1 MQSGGQAQPG
11 PQVIC
16 PSLKLYFKNLSSPR
30 NFHLQ
35 VQMMGEHF
43 LMQAQLL
50 TVQVAVDEAD
60 AFEEAE
66 KGCELAEIGFE
77 GLEAEVAFAQ
87 GCSCSQIDPFF
98 LFSLIGLTLGC
109 ANTFSDALMTTSGVL
124 NPGLLGFLVLVKT
137 GLLQLAIIFPAL
149 ALFGFGSDDL
159 SSFFEFP
166 GDFGVEAF
174 STLILLKSDC
184 FSFGVCCL
192 VLFLS
197 FFDFSRLLGEIKSMI
212 SKTVS
217 FRFTTG
223 DLSVFSFSGFL
234 FSLYGTLFPDLKPVY
249 MVSNNGCKNFSL
261 PRSACRCS
269 DFEIF
274 EAFQKVRESDI
285 LHFQQKSKSEIRN
298 THALSKPA
306 FSMGWDGMGLT
317 VGMEFPP
324 L

>member
-109 ANTFSDALMTTSGVL
+109 ANTFSDDLMTTSGVL
-124 NPGLLGFLVLVKT
+124 NPGVLGFLVFVKT
-137 GLLQLAIIFPAL
+137 GLLQFAIIFPAL

-159 SSFFEFP
+159 SSFFVFP
-166 GDFGVEAF
+166 GDLGVEAF
-174 STLILLKSDC
+174 SALMLKSNC

-217 FRFTTG
+217 FRFATG

-234 FSLYGTLFPDLKPVY
+234 FSLSGTLSENLFPDLKPVY
-249 MVSNNGCKNFSL
+249 MVYNNGCQNFTL
-261 PRSACRCS
+261 PGSACWCS

-274 EAFQKVRESDI
+274 EAIQKVRDSDI
-285 LHFQQKSKSEIRN
+285 LHFQQQSKSEI
-298 THALSKPA
+298 
-306 FSMGWDGMGLT
+306 
-317 VGMEFPP
+317 
-324 L
+324 

>member
-109 ANTFSDALMTTSGVL
+109 ANTFSDDLMTTSGAL
-124 NPGLLGFLVLVKT
+124 NPGVLGFLDLVKT
-137 GLLQLAIIFPAL
+137 GLLQFAIIFPAL

-159 SSFFEFP
+159 SSFFVFP
-166 GDFGVEAF
+166 GDLGVEAF
-174 STLILLKSDC
+174 SAQMLKSNC
-184 FSFGVCCL
+184 FSF
-192 VLFLS
+192 
-197 FFDFSRLLGEIKSMI
+197 
-212 SKTVS
+212 
-217 FRFTTG
+217 
-223 DLSVFSFSGFL
+223 
-234 FSLYGTLFPDLKPVY
+234 
-249 MVSNNGCKNFSL
+249 
-261 PRSACRCS
+261 
-269 DFEIF
+269 
-274 EAFQKVRESDI
+274 
-285 LHFQQKSKSEIRN
+285 
-298 THALSKPA
+298 
-306 FSMGWDGMGLT
+306 
-317 VGMEFPP
+317 
-324 L
+324 

>member
-1 MQSGGQAQPG
+1 
-11 PQVIC
+11 
-16 PSLKLYFKNLSSPR
+16 
-30 NFHLQ
+30 
-35 VQMMGEHF
+35 MMGEHF

-50 TVQVAVDEAD
+50 TVQVAIDEAD

-66 KGCELAEIGFE
+66 MGFEPAEMGFELAEIGFE

-109 ANTFSDALMTTSGVL
+109 ANTFSDALTTSGAL
-124 NPGLLGFLVLVKT
+124 SPGVFGFLVFVKT
-137 GLLQLAIIFPAL
+137 GLLQFAIIFPAL

-159 SSFFEFP
+159 SSFFVFP
-166 GDFGVEAF
+166 GDFGVDAF
-174 STLILLKSDC
+174 SALMLLKSDC
-184 FSFGVCCL
+184 FIFGVCCL

-197 FFDFSRLLGEIKSMI
+197 FFDFSRLLGEISSMI

-234 FSLYGTLFPDLKPVY
+234 FSLPGTLSENLLPDLKPVF
-249 MVSNNGCKNFSL
+249 MVSNNGCQNLTL
-261 PRSACRCS
+261 PRSACWCS

-274 EAFQKVRESDI
+274 EAIQKVRDSDI
-285 LHFQQKSKSEIRN
+285 LHFQQ
-298 THALSKPA
+298 
-306 FSMGWDGMGLT
+306 
-317 VGMEFPP
+317 
-324 L
+324 

>member
-1 MQSGGQAQPG
+1 
-11 PQVIC
+11 
-16 PSLKLYFKNLSSPR
+16 
-30 NFHLQ
+30 
-35 VQMMGEHF
+35 MMGEHF

-66 KGCELAEIGFE
+66 MGFVIGFEGFELTEMGFALAEMGFE

-109 ANTFSDALMTTSGVL
+109 ANTFSDDLMTTSGAL
-124 NPGLLGFLVLVKT
+124 NPGLLGFLVFVKT
-137 GLLQLAIIFPAL
+137 GLLQFAIIFPAL

-159 SSFFEFP
+159 LSFLGFP
-166 GDFGVEAF
+166 GDLGVEAF
-174 STLILLKSDC
+174 SALMLKSNC

-197 FFDFSRLLGEIKSMI
+197 FFDFSRLIGEISSMI

-234 FSLYGTLFPDLKPVY
+234 FSLPGTLSENLLPDLKPVFL
-249 MVSNNGCKNFSL
+249 VSNNGCQNLTL
-261 PRSACRCS
+261 PRSACWCS

-274 EAFQKVRESDI
+274 EAIQKVRDSDI
-285 LHFQQKSKSEIRN
+285 LHFQQ
-298 THALSKPA
+298 
-306 FSMGWDGMGLT
+306 
-317 VGMEFPP
+317 
-324 L
+324 

>member
-1 MQSGGQAQPG
+1 
-11 PQVIC
+11 
-16 PSLKLYFKNLSSPR
+16 
-30 NFHLQ
+30 
-35 VQMMGEHF
+35 MMGEHF

-66 KGCELAEIGFE
+66 MGFELANMGFE

-109 ANTFSDALMTTSGVL
+109 ANTFSDGLTTSGAL
-124 NPGLLGFLVLVKT
+124 NTGVLGFLVFVKT
-137 GLLQLAIIFPAL
+137 GLLQFAIIFPAL

-159 SSFFEFP
+159 SSFFEIP

-174 STLILLKSDC
+174 SALMLLKSDC
-184 FSFGVCCL
+184 FIFGVCCL
-192 VLFLS
+192 VFLS
-197 FFDFSRLLGEIKSMI
+197 FFDFSRLLGEISSMI

-234 FSLYGTLFPDLKPVY
+234 FSLPGTLSENLFPDLKPVF
-249 MVSNNGCKNFSL
+249 MVLNNGCQNLTL
-261 PRSACRCS
+261 PRSACWCS

-274 EAFQKVRESDI
+274 EAIQKVRDSDI
-285 LHFQQKSKSEIRN
+285 LHFQQ
-298 THALSKPA
+298 
-306 FSMGWDGMGLT
+306 
-317 VGMEFPP
+317 
-324 L
+324 